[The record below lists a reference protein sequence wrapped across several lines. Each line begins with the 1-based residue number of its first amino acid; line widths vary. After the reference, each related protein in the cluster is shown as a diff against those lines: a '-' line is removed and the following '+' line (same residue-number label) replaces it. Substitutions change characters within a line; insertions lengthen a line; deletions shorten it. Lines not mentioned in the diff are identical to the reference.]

1 MTVHNLTLV
10 FEDGTSIRVT
20 ANDGE
25 TVYQAA
31 ARQNVPIQT
40 DCREGACATCRAI
53 CLSGA
58 FELDDFSDDAL
69 TPEEEAEGGVLAC
82 RMKPQSDCVVD
93 FPYAA
98 SLIDVA
104 AGDPVEATVVDAS
117 EAAQDVWR
125 LRLETAKPVQFQ
137 PGQYLNITVPGADAH
152 RSYSFAN
159 APGDEVLE
167 FFVRRLDGGKM
178 SGWLTGAEPGATT
191 KVGPPLGQFYLRR
204 VTGRIVLVAG
214 GTGLAPMLSILSTL
228 AGAETPPDSVTLL
241 YGTNTPQE
249 RFAAE
254 RLAELAEMLPLKVM
268 TIAMAGE
275 DTTGV
280 VTDLFDGDLIDAETD
295 VYLCGPPPMIDA
307 AREWLSRNGHPA
319 SRTFAEKFLES

>member
-1 MTVHNLTLV
+1 M
-10 FEDGTSIRVT
+10 
-20 ANDGE
+20 
-25 TVYQAA
+25 
-31 ARQNVPIQT
+31 
-40 DCREGACATCRAI
+40 
-53 CLSGA
+53 
-58 FELDDFSDDAL
+58 
-69 TPEEEAEGGVLAC
+69 
-82 RMKPQSDCVVD
+82 
-93 FPYAA
+93 
-98 SLIDVA
+98 
-104 AGDPVEATVVDAS
+104 
-117 EAAQDVWR
+117 
-125 LRLETAKPVQFQ
+125 
-137 PGQYLNITVPGADAH
+137 
-152 RSYSFAN
+152 
-159 APGDEVLE
+159 
-167 FFVRRLDGGKM
+167 
-178 SGWLTGAEPGATT
+178 
-191 KVGPPLGQFYLRR
+191 
-204 VTGRIVLVAG
+204 LVAG

-295 VYLCGPPPMIDA
+295 VYLCGPPAMIDA